1 MLRRKRST
9 QGNETDERF
18 AINLPAFTHGI
29 FELPFFRQD
38 LLSGDP
44 MDTLTKAQIQRALS
58 QRLRNCRVTCTI
70 NPDSSLSITVL
81 APDANQFTIANIN
94 RARYHG
100 ESGINRLVREIL
112 EDMVVSR
119 KTSRLSS
126 VG

>member
-1 MLRRKRST
+1 
-9 QGNETDERF
+9 
-18 AINLPAFTHGI
+18 
-29 FELPFFRQD
+29 
-38 LLSGDP
+38 
-44 MDTLTKAQIQRALS
+44 MDTLTRTQIEQALS
-58 QRLRNCRVTCTI
+58 ERLPNCIVTCTI
-70 NPDSSLSITVL
+70 NPDSSLSVTVL

-94 RARYHG
+94 RVRYHG

>member
-1 MLRRKRST
+1 
-9 QGNETDERF
+9 
-18 AINLPAFTHGI
+18 
-29 FELPFFRQD
+29 
-38 LLSGDP
+38 
-44 MDTLTKAQIQRALS
+44 MDTLSKAEIERALS

-70 NPDSSLSITVL
+70 TPDSNLSITVL

-119 KTSRLSS
+119 KTYRLSS

>member
-1 MLRRKRST
+1 
-9 QGNETDERF
+9 
-18 AINLPAFTHGI
+18 
-29 FELPFFRQD
+29 
-38 LLSGDP
+38 
-44 MDTLTKAQIQRALS
+44 MDTLTRTQIEQALS
-58 QRLRNCRVTCTI
+58 ERLPNCIVTCTI
-70 NPDSSLSITVL
+70 NPDSSLSVTVL

-119 KTSRLSS
+119 KTSHLSS

>member
-1 MLRRKRST
+1 
-9 QGNETDERF
+9 
-18 AINLPAFTHGI
+18 
-29 FELPFFRQD
+29 
-38 LLSGDP
+38 
-44 MDTLTKAQIQRALS
+44 MDTLSKAEIERALS
-58 QRLRNCRVTCTI
+58 QRLRNCRVTCAI
-70 NPDSSLSITVL
+70 NPDSSLSVTVL

-119 KTSRLSS
+119 KTSRLSP

>member
-1 MLRRKRST
+1 
-9 QGNETDERF
+9 
-18 AINLPAFTHGI
+18 
-29 FELPFFRQD
+29 
-38 LLSGDP
+38 
-44 MDTLTKAQIQRALS
+44 MDTLTRTQIEQALS
-58 QRLRNCRVTCTI
+58 ERLPNCIVTCTI
-70 NPDSSLSITVL
+70 NPDGSLSVTVL

>member
-1 MLRRKRST
+1 
-9 QGNETDERF
+9 
-18 AINLPAFTHGI
+18 
-29 FELPFFRQD
+29 
-38 LLSGDP
+38 
-44 MDTLTKAQIQRALS
+44 MDTLTRTQIEQALS
-58 QRLRNCRVTCTI
+58 ERLPNCIVTCMI
-70 NPDSSLSITVL
+70 NPDSSLSVTVL

>member
-1 MLRRKRST
+1 
-9 QGNETDERF
+9 
-18 AINLPAFTHGI
+18 
-29 FELPFFRQD
+29 
-38 LLSGDP
+38 
-44 MDTLTKAQIQRALS
+44 MDTLTRTQIEQALS
-58 QRLRNCRVTCTI
+58 ERLPNCIVTCTI
-70 NPDSSLSITVL
+70 NPDSSLSVTVL